1 MSYANAQPPPPYGLA
16 MMQDDLLTRGVM
28 TRRCVAWV
36 VDLVLIAGLTLV
48 GWVVLFTFGLLTLGL
63 GMPLLG
69 LLPFVPAAY
78 YFLFLAGM
86 AATPGQAMLGLRVL
100 RDDDLGRPTPLQALL
115 AVVIYT
121 VTWAT
126 SGLLLL
132 IAPFTRRHRTLHDL
146 VSGLVV
152 VRTRALT
159 APSPLWNMPAA

>member
-1 MSYANAQPPPPYGLA
+1 MNYANAQPPTYGLA
-16 MMQDDLLTRGVM
+16 MMQDEMLTRGVM
-28 TRRCVAWV
+28 FRRCVAWMI
-36 VDLVLIAGLTLV
+36 DLFLV
-48 GWVVLFTFGLLTLGL
+48 AIVSFFAWIVLFTFGLLTLGL

-69 LLPFVPAAY
+69 LLAFVPAGY

-86 AATPGQAMLGLRVL
+86 AATPGQAMAGLRVL

-115 AVVIYT
+115 AVVGYT
-121 VTWAT
+121 LTWAT

-146 VSGLVV
+146 LSGTVV

-159 APSPLWNMPAA
+159 APAGAWNMPAA